1 MLSINGAHEGERF
14 TIMRVLK
21 LFIFLFLSL
30 QLAAQVTKA
39 PAYPLITH
47 NPYFCIWSF
56 SDELNAA
63 PTKHWTGAN
72 QSLIGLIKVDN
83 KVYRFLG
90 KEEKAPET
98 ILPASDEAAYN
109 VQYTEEQPADGWMN
123 TSFDDSNWKTGAAP
137 FSDDDRQ
144 AKTLWK
150 SSNLW
155 VRRTFTLNAIP
166 DRKLYLKLF
175 HDDNVEVYL
184 NGEKIYSKKGWN
196 NHNEYFEMDDAVKS
210 KLIKGKNIIA
220 IHVANTAG
228 GQGLDF
234 GLSVD
239 PKPDASLNSIQLA
252 KQTSLNMNATQTA
265 YTFTCGAVDLAVTF
279 TSPLLINDLD
289 VMARPVS
296 YISFNTKSNDGAQH
310 DVQLYFGA
318 TTDLAVN
325 VPSQAVNAS
334 QYNNG
339 GLALL
344 KAGTVEQPVLQ
355 KKGDNVRIDWGYAY
369 VAAPLAS
376 KPKQSITSID
386 NGLKNFVTNAAAKS
400 VSTGKQLMLN
410 TVFPSEKVGTTPT
423 EKLVMVGYD
432 DLYAVQYFHQNLK
445 SWWKLKDGASIES
458 LLNQSYKEY
467 KDVLAKCDAVNKMI
481 WNDAVAAGG
490 ETYAKLCVTAYR
502 QSIAAHAVTKSP
514 DGEILFLSKE
524 NFSNGSI
531 NTVDITYPSAPLYLA
546 YNPELIKGML
556 NGIFYYT
563 ESGNF
568 KEAYAAHDL
577 GTYPIA
583 NGQTYGEGMPVEES
597 GNMIITTA
605 ALCKALGNAAY
616 ARQHWNTLTQWVNFL
631 VKDGFDPANQLC
643 TDDFA
648 GHLARNVN
656 LSAKAIVGIACYG
669 MMADMLGEKA
679 IAQKF
684 TDTAKAMAL
693 RWMQMAD
700 VGDHYALTFDKG
712 DTWSQKYNLVW
723 DKVLGLHL
731 FPEEVYEKEI
741 KYYLTKQHTY
751 GLPLDSRKTYT
762 KSDWIMWTA
771 SLTNNKHDFD
781 ALVNPIYKYATE
793 TPTRVPLSD
802 WHETTDG
809 RQVGFQARSV
819 VGGYFM
825 KVLSNKIGK

>member
-1 MLSINGAHEGERF
+1 
-14 TIMRVLK
+14 MRVLK

-123 TSFDDSNWKTGAAP
+123 ASFNDSNWKTGAAP

-155 VRRTFTLNAIP
+155 VRRAFTLNAIP

-432 DLYAVQYFHQNLK
+432 DLL
-445 SWWKLKDGASIES
+445 S
-458 LLNQSYKEY
+458 L
-467 KDVLAKCDAVNKMI
+467 I
-481 WNDAVAAGG
+481 H
-490 ETYAKLCVTAYR
+490 
-502 QSIAAHAVTKSP
+502 I
-514 DGEILFLSKE
+514 
-524 NFSNGSI
+524 
-531 NTVDITYPSAPLYLA
+531 
-546 YNPELIKGML
+546 
-556 NGIFYYT
+556 
-563 ESGNF
+563 
-568 KEAYAAHDL
+568 
-577 GTYPIA
+577 
-583 NGQTYGEGMPVEES
+583 
-597 GNMIITTA
+597 
-605 ALCKALGNAAY
+605 
-616 ARQHWNTLTQWVNFL
+616 
-631 VKDGFDPANQLC
+631 
-643 TDDFA
+643 
-648 GHLARNVN
+648 
-656 LSAKAIVGIACYG
+656 
-669 MMADMLGEKA
+669 
-679 IAQKF
+679 
-684 TDTAKAMAL
+684 
-693 RWMQMAD
+693 
-700 VGDHYALTFDKG
+700 
-712 DTWSQKYNLVW
+712 
-723 DKVLGLHL
+723 
-731 FPEEVYEKEI
+731 
-741 KYYLTKQHTY
+741 
-751 GLPLDSRKTYT
+751 
-762 KSDWIMWTA
+762 
-771 SLTNNKHDFD
+771 
-781 ALVNPIYKYATE
+781 
-793 TPTRVPLSD
+793 
-802 WHETTDG
+802 
-809 RQVGFQARSV
+809 
-819 VGGYFM
+819 
-825 KVLSNKIGK
+825 